1 MAPYSALYSAL
12 RHATMMY
19 TLHYTLH
26 SVMAPWCILCI
37 ILCSTSCHY
46 DVYSAVR
53 HATMMYTLHYT
64 LQSVLVPW
72 CILCIILCIPSCHHH
87 ECSVCI
93 LLPWW
98 MQSKHVHSA
107 LISYSEPAS
116 LQDKCRVCK
125 LCLILC
131 LNLWSPPPL
140 HIQYSA
146 RILECISIR
155 KYKFFHSNPLFS
167 SSPGFLTVLH
177 LPSGVENFFVD
188 KPPLSYI
195 KSCVLACRMQ
205 IWTSFDVLPMQ
216 NFA

>member
-1 MAPYSALYSAL
+1 
-12 RHATMMY
+12 
-19 TLHYTLH
+19 
-26 SVMAPWCILCI
+26 MAPWCILCI

-64 LQSVLVPW
+64 LHSVLVPW

-155 KYKFFHSNPLFS
+155 KVYLTKVDPNTYLVSMIYSRCLMEPS
-167 SSPGFLTVLH
+167 SVLH
-177 LPSGVENFFVD
+177 RSI
-188 KPPLSYI
+188 LSKRTPWI
-195 KSCVLACRMQ
+195 LTKSM
-205 IWTSFDVLPMQ
+205 TK
-216 NFA
+216 

>member
-1 MAPYSALYSAL
+1 
-12 RHATMMY
+12 
-19 TLHYTLH
+19 
-26 SVMAPWCILCI
+26 MAPWCILCI

-131 LNLWSPPPL
+131 QNLWSLPPL
-140 HIQYSA
+140 HFQYSA
-146 RILECISIR
+146 QILEWFSIR
-155 KYKFFHSNPLFS
+155 KIWKNLEKF
-167 SSPGFLTVLH
+167 
-177 LPSGVENFFVD
+177 ENILEKFEKLKKIGKILEPIKVRG
-188 KPPLSYI
+188 YI
-195 KSCVLACRMQ
+195 RYALY
-205 IWTSFDVLPMQ
+205 I
-216 NFA
+216 

>member
-1 MAPYSALYSAL
+1 
-12 RHATMMY
+12 
-19 TLHYTLH
+19 
-26 SVMAPWCILCI
+26 MAPWCILCI
-37 ILCSTSCHY
+37 ILCSPSCHY

-64 LQSVLVPW
+64 LHSVLVPW

-155 KYKFFHSNPLFS
+155 KTRIQLSGLILTLLYVNVLLIKF
-167 SSPGFLTVLH
+167 
-177 LPSGVENFFVD
+177 EE
-188 KPPLSYI
+188 I
-195 KSCVLACRMQ
+195 Q
-205 IWTSFDVLPMQ
+205 ISRLEDD
-216 NFA
+216 

>member
-1 MAPYSALYSAL
+1 
-12 RHATMMY
+12 
-19 TLHYTLH
+19 
-26 SVMAPWCILCI
+26 MAPWCILCI

-64 LQSVLVPW
+64 LHSVLVPW

-155 KYKFFHSNPLFS
+155 QLKIWIFSNFSTFHFMVLVLFS
-167 SSPGFLTVLH
+167 WLNSEISKLE
-177 LPSGVENFFVD
+177 LPN
-188 KPPLSYI
+188 I
-195 KSCVLACRMQ
+195 
-205 IWTSFDVLPMQ
+205 
-216 NFA
+216 FAHKL